1 MVVKSI
7 GYGRTVNLG
16 NFESMRADV
25 TIELGIAGLSVAA
38 GIRIA
43 QALVAKIT
51 GQREAVDI
59 NLALAF
65 REQREAWESIN
76 RVMMPQNDDRANSVA
91 NSATAD
97 SIDQLVV
104 YLLDAGFASAD
115 VDAALARAGVAQ

>member
-51 GQREAVDI
+51 GQRKAVDI

-76 RVMMPQNDDRANSVA
+76 RVTMPQNDDRANSVA

-104 YLLDAGFASAD
+104 YLLDAGFAIAD